1 MAASTAWLFGST
13 SAFDNASGFDHGPAS
28 SFLDNIAGFKFQN
41 LILASD
47 PTIDTTSGVTNL
59 ALVGVNG
66 ITTGSFPST
75 FTFAG
80 IDTLLL
86 ATQSGSIDLMSGYA
100 FNGPSRIFIY
110 ARGAGSHL
118 TIGSDISAD
127 IDLQLFSEGAVTISG
142 ALTTS
147 HFSSFSNGDFKNAIG
162 VVTANDFSV
171 TSQTGSISIT
181 TNSFR
186 PGSSHISLSLIAGG
200 AINIRMGADL
210 SLFASANSISLDG
223 SAINL
228 RTRAEVLTLNLNV
241 LSPATF
247 TAGAGGINAPSINFM
262 TTGGLELRSDGDID
276 IYGADIPLVN
286 GHRTISGI
294 IEAGGNFHAV
304 SNVTTGTMTVT
315 GNLAIDNGDLSVTN
329 LSAGSTVDDT
339 VDVAGNIS
347 ASQAVTAAGSVN
359 ANDVTAGTTIDV
371 GGVLF
376 AGDVRA
382 GGDIAVG
389 SDLIATRVTSGGNVN
404 AYGVAVPTL
413 SAHGVLTVGDDGI
426 FPYVDPNVGADLQHT
441 ITADSVTSSGG
452 IFFISA
458 FYGGI
463 NGLTHGGLLTI
474 NARSILFDDGSQG
487 IGFTDL
493 DGANVGDFDG
503 AVSEAGDGGTLI
515 VRTTGNI
522 TATSDTIII
531 ARTGFT
537 PPDIPFGGA
546 GGHVTLDSSAG
557 LVSFDGLIRVSAYA
571 PFESHGD
578 PQRRSASGGFI
589 TFHSGLTS
597 GMAIEVGSN
606 ALLQALLGD
615 EAPGPGGLIQLVSE
629 GGDIVVNG
637 QLEADHG
644 NILITNLGFPA
655 GPHGN
660 TSTGNITLDG
670 SGFTASTFEIA
681 SGRDLNIGLNTSVDF
696 NANSA
701 LTLSA
706 ANAMRFGNFV
716 STSFVTDVIG
726 DVLISAGS
734 ITANSININRISGG
748 PTQGINISMQAE
760 NNISVAT
767 SFQIVADDSFS
778 NIGDGVNISIDAGS
792 LATRSLNLT
801 VANNSGFLSGAGGN
815 MDVLIGGNLSA
826 NTISALVNNRLGGF
840 IGSGGNMAF
849 NIGGDLTTTHA
860 ASFLIDNDQNST
872 LGDNVLLGVGAAN
885 ISVGD
890 SLTARIDN
898 SGGSSI
904 NGEAKI
910 DLHAGEATVGTDA
923 TIEILGSDGADSA
936 TINIGPG
943 NYDAGGTFRTYID
956 GNGTIALNNA
966 SIHGDVL
973 KVGALGAN
981 GALNIGGGTLS
992 ADTTLKLYASGSNG
1006 QLNFVSDVTLG
1017 GNSEKILAANSVT
1030 IFDGVTVTIGGPNA
1044 ANVFTNNANYT
1055 GFGGNESTTGTF
1067 SGAGANDPVA
1077 LDQAPAFDDS
1087 PRPATTVAQQS
1098 PSTSSPRV
1106 PKKGRTTIMVV
1117 DSGQLNSLLDRP
1129 DSGAST
1135 PSTKPVTDKAPGSKR
1150 SGRNNG
1156 AGRSNIGRTAETNPR
1171 VTAIPARNL

>member
-1 MAASTAWLFGST
+1 VWLFGST
-13 SAFDNASGFDHGPAS
+13 SEFDNASGFDHGAAS

-66 ITTGSFPST
+66 ITTGDFPST

-86 ATQSGSIDLMSGYA
+86 ATQSGSIDLMSDYT
-100 FNGPSRIFIY
+100 FDGPSRIFIY
-110 ARGAGSHL
+110 ARGTGSHL
-118 TIGSDISAD
+118 TIGSTISAD
-127 IDLQLFSEGAVTISG
+127 IDLHLFSEGTLTISG
-142 ALTTS
+142 ALTTT
-147 HFSSFSNGDFKNAIG
+147 HFSSFSNGDFRNTIG
-162 VVTANDFSV
+162 SVTANDFSV
-171 TSQTGSISIT
+171 TSQAGNINIT
-181 TNSFR
+181 SDSFR
-186 PGSSHISLSLIAGG
+186 PASSHISLSLVAGG
-200 AINIRMGADL
+200 AIAIRMGSDL
-210 SLFASANSISLDG
+210 SLFASADSIFLSG
-223 SAINL
+223 SGITL
-228 RTRAEVLTLNLNV
+228 RTKVGVLTLNLNV
-241 LSPATF
+241 LSPAVF
-247 TAGAGGINAPSINFM
+247 TAGTGGILAPSISFM
-262 TTGGLELRSDGDID
+262 TTGGLELHSDGDIR
-276 IYGADIPLVN
+276 IHGADIPLVN
-286 GHRTISGI
+286 GHRTLSGV
-294 IEAGGNFHAV
+294 IETGGNFHAV
-304 SNVTTGTMTVT
+304 SNVTTGTMTVN
-315 GNLAIDNGDLSVTN
+315 GNLAIDDGDLSVIN

-347 ASQAVTAAGSVN
+347 ASQAVTAAGN
-359 ANDVTAGTTIDV
+359 INTNNLTAGTTINV
-371 GGVLF
+371 GGAVS
-376 AGDVRA
+376 AGDVTA
-382 GGDIAVG
+382 GGNIAVG

-404 AYGVAVPTL
+404 AYGVAVPTV
-413 SAHGVLTVGDDGI
+413 SVHGALTVGDDGI

-441 ITADSVTSSGG
+441 ITADTVTASGG

-458 FYGGI
+458 LYGGI
-463 NGLTHGGLLTI
+463 NGLSHGGLLTI
-474 NARSILFDDGSQG
+474 NAHSILFDDGSQG

-493 DGANVGDFDG
+493 DGADVGDFGG

-515 VRTTGNI
+515 VRTSGNI

-531 ARTGFT
+531 ARTGLT
-537 PPDIPFGGA
+537 PPDLPFGGA

-557 LVSFDGLIRVSAYA
+557 LVSFDGLVRVSAYA

-578 PQRRSASGGFI
+578 PQRRSTSGGFI
-589 TFHSGLTS
+589 TLHSGLTS
-597 GMAIEVGSN
+597 GMAINVGDN

-615 EAPGPGGLIQLVSE
+615 DAPGPGGLIQLVSE
-629 GGDIVVNG
+629 GGDIVVKG

-655 GPHGN
+655 APHGN
-660 TSTGNITLDG
+660 TSMGDITLNG
-670 SGFTASTFEIA
+670 SGFTASTFEID
-681 SGRDLNIGLNTSVDF
+681 SGRNLNIGLNTSVDF

-706 ANAMRFGNFV
+706 ANALRFGDFV

-726 DVLISAGS
+726 NVMISAGS
-734 ITANSININRISGG
+734 ISANSILIDRISGG
-748 PTQGINISMQAE
+748 PSQGINISMEAD
-760 NNISVAT
+760 NNISVT
-767 SFQIVADDSFS
+767 NTFQIVADDSFS
-778 NIGDGVNISIDAGS
+778 TIGDGVNISIDAGS
-792 LATRSLNLT
+792 LAAQSLNLT
-801 VANNSGFLSGAGGN
+801 VANNSGFLSGTGGN
-815 MDVLIGGNLSA
+815 LDVLVGGNLSA
-826 NTISALVNNRLGGF
+826 NTINALVNNSVGGF
-840 IGSGGNMAF
+840 IGSGGNMSF
-849 NIGGDLTTTHA
+849 NIGGTLSTTHA
-860 ASFLIDNDQNST
+860 ASFLIDNHQNST
-872 LGDNVLLGVGAAN
+872 LGGDVLLGLSAAG
-885 ISVGD
+885 ISVAD

-904 NGEAKI
+904 GGEAKI

-923 TIEILGSDGADSA
+923 TIEIIGSDGANSA

-943 NYDAGGTFRTYID
+943 TYSAGGTFRTYID
-956 GNGTIALNNA
+956 GNGTIGLNNA

-1006 QLNFVSDVTLG
+1006 QLNFISDVTLG

-1077 LDQAPAFDDS
+1077 LDQAPPFDDS
-1087 PRPATTVAQQS
+1087 ARPATTGTQQ
-1098 PSTSSPRV
+1098 PKPATSSPHV

-1129 DSGAST
+1129 DSGASS
-1135 PSTKPVTDKAPGSKR
+1135 PPEKPVTDRTAGGKH
-1150 SGRNNG
+1150 SGRKSG
-1156 AGRSNIGRTAETNPR
+1156 AARPNSVRSPETNPR
-1171 VTAIPARNL
+1171 ISAIPARNL